1 MLDSVDRALGL
12 EWLFVDI
19 RASVRSNLKNYIDI
33 KDYDLEY
40 RTDHEKK
47 TRWNKTLTRK
57 ISAIKTGSIDV
68 AHPGDRHLR
77 VAVGTWHP
85 WTVVT
90 VHDNGTISAH
100 GIAVEIFETIIQ
112 KMNYSHSYVTADDGE
127 WGRLLANG
135 SWTGMIGMAVEGKTD
150 AVLGPVGVTWVRNQ
164 VVDYTTTLYFD
175 YNGIFLPKPI
185 PEKDLS
191 NFLKPLS
198 VETWAVLVAVL
209 GLSIIV
215 GLLFNHILMGSV
227 KDNLENHQEMLTFKP
242 VWILSNLLSEPSPS
256 LPTTDT
262 GRVFIGTWLITAF
275 IIDTAY
281 VGVLTSILVVP
292 RVPFPVDSL
301 EDLVSYGKIPW
312 ALERGTA
319 LHQLFLQAT
328 EGIYKEIFEKKSY
341 MVYGCYETKER
352 IKTERI
358 AVLCDALTMRKAI
371 HDDFSSTGQCNF
383 HIARKPIFGVSIAYV
398 FPKKSRLTGE
408 FNKWLT
414 NLDESGIVLRS
425 VLKETSNATH
435 CESSLKRRGP
445 SSPIL
450 GFMDLAGMFLLC
462 IGGLLLS
469 TVVLVAEV
477 IIFHLK
483 LLG

>member
-1 MLDSVDRALGL
+1 
-12 EWLFVDI
+12 
-19 RASVRSNLKNYIDI
+19 
-33 KDYDLEY
+33 
-40 RTDHEKK
+40 
-47 TRWNKTLTRK
+47 
-57 ISAIKTGSIDV
+57 
-68 AHPGDRHLR
+68 
-77 VAVGTWHP
+77 
-85 WTVVT
+85 
-90 VHDNGTISAH
+90 
-100 GIAVEIFETIIQ
+100 
-112 KMNYSHSYVTADDGE
+112 MNYSDSYVTPDDGE
-127 WGRLLANG
+127 WGRLLPNG
-135 SWTGMIGMAVEGKTD
+135 TWTGMIGMTVAGKTD
-150 AVLGPVGVTWVRNQ
+150 AILGPVGLTWERSQ
-164 VVDYTTTLYFD
+164 VLDFTTTLYFD
-175 YNGIFLPKPI
+175 HNGIFLPKPV

-198 VETWAVLVAVL
+198 VETWAVLVVVL
-209 GLSIIV
+209 GLSITI
-215 GLLFNHILMGSV
+215 GLLFDHILKGSTE
-227 KDNLENHQEMLTFKP
+227 DNHENQPEMLTFKP
-242 VWILSNLLSEPSPS
+242 AWILSNLLSEPSS
-256 LPTTDT
+256 TLPTTDT

-292 RVPFPVDSL
+292 RVPFPVNSL

-312 ALERGTA
+312 ALEKGTA
-319 LHQLFLQAT
+319 LHQLLLEAT
-328 EGIYKEIFEKKSY
+328 EGIYKEVFERKSF

-383 HIARKPIFGVSIAYV
+383 HIARKPLYGMSLAYA
-398 FPKKSRLTGE
+398 FPKKSGLTGE

-414 NLDESGIVLRS
+414 SLEESGIILRS
-425 VLKETSNATH
+425 VLKETSNATN
-435 CESSLKRRGP
+435 CERSLKRSG
-445 SSPIL
+445 STSPIL

-477 IIFHLK
+477 IIYQLK